1 MRASRI
7 TTAARRGRAWA
18 ADYAYA
24 VRQIVAGV
32 LRPSP
37 GWAGTGAT
45 RGRQVPVLLIP
56 GIYESWRFLEPLAE
70 RLLEAGHPVHVVREL
85 GLNHRS
91 VRSGADVVAAHLRT
105 LAEHEVVLVAHSK
118 GGLIGKQVLLDR
130 VDGAASGAHAGAG
143 GEQVGIDS
151 APADTGDVQ
160 LGTGDA
166 PTRAERT
173 LAGAG
178 DLRAGAGGA
187 PPDPRVLGLVAV
199 NTPFQ
204 GSAYATYMPVRAV
217 RDLSPRAVR
226 ALAEQRAVDA
236 LITSLYAC
244 WDPHIPGGSHLAT
257 ARNVQVPAVG
267 HFRILG
273 DRRTQDA
280 IVAAVRSYQA

>member
-7 TTAARRGRAWA
+7 TTAAQRGRAWV

-24 VRQIVAGV
+24 VRQIAAG
-32 LRPSP
+32 LIRTRPD
-37 GWAGTGAT
+37 WAVTGAT
-45 RGRQVPVLLIP
+45 GGTQVPVLLIP
-56 GIYESWRFLEPLAE
+56 GIYESWRFLDPLVE

-105 LAEHEVVLVAHSK
+105 LAAHEVVLVAHSK

-130 VDGAASGAHAGAG
+130 VDGAAPGA
-143 GEQVGIDS
+143 QS
-151 APADTGDVQ
+151 
-160 LGTGDA
+160 
-166 PTRAERT
+166 
-173 LAGAG
+173 
-178 DLRAGAGGA
+178 GAGGA
-187 PPDPRVLGLVAV
+187 QVGLDSAPGDAQAGPRVLGLVAV
-199 NTPFQ
+199 NAPFQ

-226 ALAEQRAVDA
+226 ALAEQRVVDA
-236 LITSLYAC
+236 LITSLYTS
-244 WDPHIPGGSHLAT
+244 WDPHIPGGSSLPG

-273 DRRTQDA
+273 DRDTQDA
-280 IVAAVRSYQA
+280 IVAAVRGYQA

>member
-7 TTAARRGRAWA
+7 TTAAQRGRAWV

-24 VRQIVAGV
+24 VRQIAAGLIRTGPV
-32 LRPSP
+32 
-37 GWAGTGAT
+37 WAVTGAT
-45 RGRQVPVLLIP
+45 GGTQVPVLLIP
-56 GIYESWRFLEPLAE
+56 GVYESWRFLEPVVE

-105 LAEHEVVLVAHSK
+105 LAAHEVVLVAHSK

-130 VDGAASGAHAGAG
+130 VDGVTSGAQAGAG
-143 GEQVGIDS
+143 GEQVG
-151 APADTGDVQ
+151 
-160 LGTGDA
+160 
-166 PTRAERT
+166 
-173 LAGAG
+173 
-178 DLRAGAGGA
+178 
-187 PPDPRVLGLVAV
+187 PRVLGLVAV
-199 NTPFQ
+199 NAPFQ

-236 LITSLYAC
+236 LITSLYTS
-244 WDPHIPGGSHLAT
+244 WDPHIPGGSNLPG

-273 DRRTQDA
+273 DRDTQDE
-280 IVAAVRSYQA
+280 IVAAVRGYQA

>member
-1 MRASRI
+1 MSASRI
-7 TTAARRGRAWA
+7 TTAAQRGRAWV

-24 VRQIVAGV
+24 VRQIAAGLV
-32 LRPSP
+32 RTRPD
-37 GWAGTGAT
+37 WAVSGAT
-45 RGRQVPVLLIP
+45 GGTQVPVVLIP
-56 GIYESWRFLEPLAE
+56 GVYESWRFLEPLAE

-105 LAEHEVVLVAHSK
+105 LTAHEVVLVAHSK

-130 VDGAASGAHAGAG
+130 VDGAASGALSGAG
-143 GEQVGIDS
+143 GEQVGPDS
-151 APADTGDVQ
+151 APAGV
-160 LGTGDA
+160 
-166 PTRAERT
+166 
-173 LAGAG
+173 
-178 DLRAGAGGA
+178 GGA
-187 PPDPRVLGLVAV
+187 PAGPRVLGLVAV

-236 LITSLYAC
+236 RITSLYTS

-257 ARNVQVPAVG
+257 ARNVQVPAIG

-273 DRRTQDA
+273 DRSTQDA
-280 IVAAVRSYQA
+280 IVAAVRSYRP